1 MKPFVLI
8 AAAALLVTGC
18 QSKKEICANWVAGD
32 GYRIENA
39 MEYQRKLGINN
50 PAETKEG
57 AERKVWSYCEYL
69 KR

>member
-32 GYRIENA
+32 AYTYEMGLK
-39 MEYQRKLGINN
+39 YQRKLGINN
-50 PAETKEG
+50 PSKTQDG
-57 AERKVWSYCEYL
+57 AQDKVWSYCQYL
-69 KR
+69 TR

>member
-32 GYRIENA
+32 AYTYEMGLK
-39 MEYQRKLGINN
+39 YQRKPRNQQS
-50 PAETKEG
+50 KQDQDG
-57 AERKVWSYCEYL
+57 AQDKVWSYCQYL
-69 KR
+69 TR